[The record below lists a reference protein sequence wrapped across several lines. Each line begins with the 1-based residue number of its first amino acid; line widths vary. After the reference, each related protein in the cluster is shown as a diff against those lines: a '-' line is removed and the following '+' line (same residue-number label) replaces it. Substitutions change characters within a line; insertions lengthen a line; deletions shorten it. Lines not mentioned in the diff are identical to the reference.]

1 MGRYD
6 SHKHPFQNNMN
17 IWSKKRT
24 NSVQENQSK
33 SIPCHV
39 QKIEKDFIH
48 VAFETANGI
57 FTPPVVKIPQSWSQ
71 FSREPTQQ
79 KDKGYAVPSDY
90 YLGGVTGDSG
100 GNTNFYPRS
109 NLTAL
114 SFNGVSHKQNPD
126 RDYDQH
132 THMGGPNG
140 WIVGSFKKQQQD
152 QQQQDQQQG
161 ATASLALFART
172 TSAFRAR
179 QQVLRKGVVIGTL
192 DASSPA
198 GGGTGNGG
206 SSSGQQ
212 QDDDK
217 TQFSFDKDKKALI
230 QSKDENHQL
239 LVDSKNKNVGLTS
252 SKSIFHDPKDGKVYL
267 GGKDGSGMFRV
278 MTEKGPSKNTYA
290 KV

>member
-57 FTPPVVKIPQSWSQ
+57 FTPPVMKIPQSWSQ
-71 FSREPTQQ
+71 YSREPTQQ
-79 KDKGYAVPSDY
+79 KDMGYAVPSDY

-100 GNTNFYPRS
+100 GNTNFYPRG

-114 SFNGVSHKQNPD
+114 SFNGTSHTQNPD
-126 RDYDQH
+126 RDYDQL

-140 WIVGSFKKQQQD
+140 WIIGSHQQQQQS

-161 ATASLALFART
+161 ATASAALFART
-172 TSAFRAR
+172 TSTFRAR
-179 QQVLRKGVVIGTL
+179 QQILRKGPVIGTL
-192 DASSPA
+192 DASSSA
-198 GGGTGNGG
+198 GGGTGGNG
-206 SSSGQQ
+206 SSGGGQQ
-212 QDDDK
+212 QKDQ
-217 TQFSFDKDKKALI
+217 TQFSFDKNKKALV

-239 LVDSKNKNVGLTS
+239 LIDSQNKNVGLTS
-252 SKSIFHDPKDGKVYL
+252 SQSIFHNPQQGKVYL
-267 GGKDGSGMFRV
+267 GGKDSSGMARV

-290 KV
+290 MV

>member
-1 MGRYD
+1 
-6 SHKHPFQNNMN
+6 MN

-48 VAFETANGI
+48 VAFETQNGI

-71 FSREPTQQ
+71 YSREPTQQ

-100 GNTNFYPRS
+100 GNTNFYPRA

-114 SFNGVSHKQNPD
+114 SFNGTSHTQNPD
-126 RDYDQH
+126 RDYDQL
-132 THMGGPNG
+132 THMAGPNG
-140 WIVGSFKKQQQD
+140 WIAGSFKQQQQS

-161 ATASLALFART
+161 ASTSLALFART
-172 TSAFRAR
+172 TSTFRAR
-179 QQVLRKGVVIGTL
+179 QQALQRGLVIGTL
-192 DASSPA
+192 AASSPA
-198 GGGTGNGG
+198 GGGTGGTGG
-206 SSSGQQ
+206 TGGQG

-217 TQFSFDKDKKALI
+217 TQFSFDKNKKALV

-239 LVDSKNKNVGLTS
+239 LVDSQNKNVGLTS
-252 SKSIFHDPKDGKVYL
+252 SKTIFHNPGSGNVYL
-267 GGKDGSGMFRV
+267 GDKDGSGMARV
-278 MTEKGPSKNTYA
+278 LTEKGPSKNTYA